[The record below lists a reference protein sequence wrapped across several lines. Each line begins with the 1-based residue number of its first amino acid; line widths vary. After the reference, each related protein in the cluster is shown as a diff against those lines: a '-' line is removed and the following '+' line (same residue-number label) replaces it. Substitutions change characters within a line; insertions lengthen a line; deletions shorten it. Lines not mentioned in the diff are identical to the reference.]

1 MRILHTFLELLFPAR
16 CVACGVS
23 GSPLCHDCLKDV
35 PKVPE
40 IENPSI
46 SALYSYRHPAM
57 KKALWALKYR
67 NNRTLA
73 EIFGASIYEYL
84 LEHAYE
90 LTAFSSAEPNV
101 KPVIVPIPISKK
113 RLRERGFN
121 QSEKIIEALK
131 MLDESG
137 SFVFDSTILYKT
149 KETPPQASIKE
160 RTARL
165 ENTRG
170 CFAVRNHEKI
180 KNKVVIVVD
189 DITTTGATLREAIA
203 ALENAGAAKAIG
215 VAIAH

>member
-1 MRILHTFLELLFPAR
+1 MRILQTFLDLLFPTR

-23 GSPLCHDCLKDV
+23 GSPLCHNCLKNV
-35 PKVPE
+35 PKAPE
-40 IENPSI
+40 IDSPSI

-57 KKALWALKYR
+57 KKALWSLKYR
-67 NNRTLA
+67 NNRTPA
-73 EIFGASIYEYL
+73 EIFGASLYEYL

-90 LTAFSSAEPNV
+90 LTVFSSAERDA
-101 KPVIVPIPISKK
+101 KPVIVSIPISKK

-131 MLDESG
+131 ALDESR
-137 SFVFDSTILYKT
+137 SFVFDSAILYKI

-160 RTARL
+160 RAARL
-165 ENTRG
+165 KNIRG
-170 CFAVRNHEKI
+170 CFTVRNPEKI

-189 DITTTGATLREAIA
+189 DITTTGGTLHEAIA
-203 ALENAGAAKAIG
+203 VLKNAGAAKVAG